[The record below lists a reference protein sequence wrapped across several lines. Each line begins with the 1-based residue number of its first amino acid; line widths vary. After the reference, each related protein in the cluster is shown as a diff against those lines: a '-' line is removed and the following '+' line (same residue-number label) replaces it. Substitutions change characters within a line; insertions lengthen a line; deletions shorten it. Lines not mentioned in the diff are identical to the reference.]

1 MRIWILILINWGS
14 DWVLDKICFILLV
27 FISGCGNKNIEIQ
40 NDYHPNHDDYPELE
54 MIKGYE
60 RPFDGPPEKK

>member
-1 MRIWILILINWGS
+1 
-14 DWVLDKICFILLV
+14 VLDKICFILLV